1 MTTPEAKT
9 AAATGDG
16 DLDRW
21 WKDAPGIVGAMAL
34 LSGVVVYGLLATAYD
49 KFYAELGLTPAD
61 VGMQYGKTLGGA
73 AALTTLV
80 FVVMGLCTW
89 AFRVLLTSDRFR
101 STTGELRTAVVTI
114 ASLLGL
120 AVLVASVAT
129 GGALSALILVASLI
143 VLYMGSRKE
152 RRSQRGRAALAVA
165 GTAAAGVTWLVL
177 SVGMNLYADH
187 RADQI
192 KAGGWVEPP
201 ESGGLVFFSVR
212 AMPTRLQAST
222 DTATDKAFAAERADH
237 KLRFLGVANGL
248 LVVYDATTQE
258 ALMLPATQFRLPI
271 LNCETDSSMMTS
283 AASSLDRHP
292 CGHPPACRSRRR
304 EAPDDRSSPEWDDA
318 RGSDHRCSGPRKGC
332 RHVSLARVLR
342 LAGAHRGSPLQAG
355 ALAGRP
361 EPALTVGSRD
371 HQRRRFR
378 RRLVR
383 RPGDARD
390 LPQHRAGLE
399 RPQPAGDL
407 GPGVRRPGLRSHP
420 RDDGHRGAADELSS
434 LPSRSLAVD
443 AQRRHRGL
451 PGRQARP
458 HPGRRAGALPPH
470 RGIHGLRAVL
480 LPRPDLRARG
490 RSSVGGVACGR
501 R

>member
-1 MTTPEAKT
+1 MTTPKAN
-9 AAATGDG
+9 AATATGDG
-16 DLDRW
+16 ELDRW

-73 AALTTLV
+73 AALTILV

-89 AFRVLLTSDRFR
+89 AFSVLLTSVR
-101 STTGELRTAVVTI
+101 TATGELRTAVVTI
-114 ASLLGL
+114 AGLVGL

-143 VLYMGSRKE
+143 VLYVGSRKE
-152 RRSQRGRAALAVA
+152 RQPQQRRAALAVA

-271 LNCETDSSMMTS
+271 LNCETDK
-283 AASSLDRHP
+283 LD
-292 CGHPPACRSRRR
+292 
-304 EAPDDRSSPEWDDA
+304 DDE
-318 RGSDHRCSGPRKGC
+318 RC
-332 RHVSLARVLR
+332 
-342 LAGAHRGSPLQAG
+342 
-355 ALAGRP
+355 
-361 EPALTVGSRD
+361 E
-371 HQRRRFR
+371 
-378 RRLVR
+378 
-383 RPGDARD
+383 
-390 LPQHRAGLE
+390 
-399 RPQPAGDL
+399 QP
-407 GPGVRRPGLRSHP
+407 
-420 RDDGHRGAADELSS
+420 
-434 LPSRSLAVD
+434 
-443 AQRRHRGL
+443 
-451 PGRQARP
+451 
-458 HPGRRAGALPPH
+458 
-470 RGIHGLRAVL
+470 
-480 LPRPDLRARG
+480 
-490 RSSVGGVACGR
+490 
-501 R
+501 